1 MWHGVNLGIALE
13 FEWVD
18 QGMMQVGLFFKVLF
32 YVLSYAT
39 SCGGTQ
45 SVMVLMSTTSW
56 LSTHGRLKWRP
67 EGVAA
72 GAKQKDNWYPDEE
85 EFSVMG
91 GMEWDGPVKTYLVPW
106 SLRLKGDPG
115 ERWQLFRTLGPPER
129 PNSWVSTF
137 FSECIFITLKHTQS
151 ENGKVTITMTQEKAV
166 RSHPQIPMPM
176 SPSLAGR
183 KEKKLRVG
191 QKVRKT
197 FFSSGEK

>member
-1 MWHGVNLGIALE
+1 MLLLLLLKLERRRRQLPSPQLPGSYLAAAAAIINVTWRLSIVNLGVALE

-72 GAKQKDNWYPDEE
+72 GAKQKDN
-85 EFSVMG
+85 
-91 GMEWDGPVKTYLVPW
+91 
-106 SLRLKGDPG
+106 
-115 ERWQLFRTLGPPER
+115 
-129 PNSWVSTF
+129 
-137 FSECIFITLKHTQS
+137 
-151 ENGKVTITMTQEKAV
+151 
-166 RSHPQIPMPM
+166 
-176 SPSLAGR
+176 
-183 KEKKLRVG
+183 
-191 QKVRKT
+191 
-197 FFSSGEK
+197 